1 MTCCL
6 LIILLWC
13 FFKVRYLFREV
24 RYVSFRLWHILL
36 TWGLVATPPSQFNP
50 TDYRIPSPCLAT
62 SLPPVVE
69 SLQGPVALLGGIN
82 PARSSWCHPQVND
95 QSARLLPW
103 KQAHFS
109 GYIFW
114 SRKPWSIRK
123 AFVGMMLASIDW
135 MKEKEILQLDQF
147 GPRRVKTPPLP
158 ALESFPKWHRVVHAS
173 SWVRNPVQRN
183 DSQIYRRKIQKLFG
197 SSKQSDV
204 QAWIHGH
211 TYQPLNKILALCAWN
226 LGCIQ
231 SKVSELSGKA
241 EELMAPCMLH
251 FFSIRKPASNLP
263 FLP

>member
-36 TWGLVATPPSQFNP
+36 TWGLVTTPPSQFNP

-62 SLPPVVE
+62 SLPPVAE

-114 SRKPWSIRK
+114 NRKTWGIRK
-123 AFVGMMLASIDW
+123 AFVGMMLCKFEGVSMRSCMRLHICRCSAISCLPPPHPLHLLRPLCSPSIFNRLSPNKS
-135 MKEKEILQLDQF
+135 MAFHMRSTEPCIEISSC
-147 GPRRVKTPPLP
+147 
-158 ALESFPKWHRVVHAS
+158 SFP
-173 SWVRNPVQRN
+173 
-183 DSQIYRRKIQKLFG
+183 
-197 SSKQSDV
+197 
-204 QAWIHGH
+204 
-211 TYQPLNKILALCAWN
+211 
-226 LGCIQ
+226 
-231 SKVSELSGKA
+231 
-241 EELMAPCMLH
+241 
-251 FFSIRKPASNLP
+251 
-263 FLP
+263 